1 MKTSACAIKCAL
13 CGADLSLAAI
23 ITYVNEGPICPSCL
37 GQRSGQWNY
46 SGAEL
51 WNALSVAMNRI
62 RELEISIY
70 TKAKA
75 RLSELE
81 DEHKSLCE
89 DHEALLAE
97 YREHRDR
104 ADRAEAKLL
113 ELVKE
118 IDKISNDYIPDNDTM
133 APLALDEMRG
143 AIWDALEAAKEG

>member
-1 MKTSACAIKCAL
+1 MVVKSEYTEAL
-13 CGADLSLAAI
+13 
-23 ITYVNEGPICPSCL
+23 V
-37 GQRSGQWNY
+37 
-46 SGAEL
+46 
-51 WNALSVAMNRI
+51 
-62 RELEISIY
+62 SIY

-81 DEHKSLCE
+81 DEHQSLCE

-104 ADRAEAKLL
+104 ADRAEAKLR